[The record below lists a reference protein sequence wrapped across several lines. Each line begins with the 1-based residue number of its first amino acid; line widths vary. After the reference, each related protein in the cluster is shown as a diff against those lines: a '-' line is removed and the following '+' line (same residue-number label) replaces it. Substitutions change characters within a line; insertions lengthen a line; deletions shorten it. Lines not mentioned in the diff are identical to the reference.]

1 MAGISTHVLDLTT
14 GKPIGGVPIEL
25 YDLSMTPPR
34 LLKRTVSNA
43 DGRTDAP
50 MLSSEAARA
59 GQFELRFSIGTHF
72 NDASALSDVVP
83 IRFTVFDPA
92 QHYHVPLLCSP
103 WSFSTYRGS

>member
-25 YDLSMTPPR
+25 YDLSVTPPR
-34 LLKRTVSNA
+34 LLTRTVSNV

-50 MLSSEAARA
+50 MLKADAAKA
-59 GQFELRFSIGTHF
+59 GPFELRFAIGTHF
-72 NDASALSDVVP
+72 KDQNALADVVP
-83 IRFTVFDPA
+83 VRFTIFDPA

-103 WSFSTYRGS
+103 WCFSTYRGS